1 MLNEIA
7 ALLQHAR
14 HVVVLTGAGVS
25 AESGIPTFRDALTGL
40 WARYDP
46 ETLATPAAFARDPEL
61 VTRWYDERRGRCGL
75 CRPNP
80 GHFALAELED
90 RLVRAGRGYM
100 LLSQNVDRLH
110 QAAGSKNV
118 VELHGSIWV
127 WRCTQ
132 CGAEKEERGAAFE
145 HYPPRCA
152 CGGLRRPGVV
162 WFGETLSSE
171 SMESAHQ
178 ALSACD
184 VFLSLGTS
192 AVVEPAAGF
201 IHLAQRRRA
210 KTVEIN
216 VEATPISDI
225 FDYSLRGKT
234 GVLLPEMLN
243 RFD

>member
-1 MLNEIA
+1 
-7 ALLQHAR
+7 
-14 HVVVLTGAGVS
+14 
-25 AESGIPTFRDALTGL
+25 
-40 WARYDP
+40 
-46 ETLATPAAFARDPEL
+46 
-61 VTRWYDERRGRCGL
+61 
-75 CRPNP
+75 
-80 GHFALAELED
+80 
-90 RLVRAGRGYM
+90 M

>member
-14 HVVVLTGAGVS
+14 YVVVLTGAGVS
-25 AESGIPTFRDALTGL
+25 AESGIPTFRDALSGL

-46 ETLATPAAFARDPEL
+46 EQLATPSAFARDPEL
-61 VTRWYDERRGRCGL
+61 VTRWYDERRCSCEL

-80 GHFALAELED
+80 GHYALADLED
-90 RLVRAGRGYM
+90 RFIRSGRHFV

-110 QAAGSKNV
+110 QDAGSKNV

-127 WRCTQ
+127 WRCTV
-132 CGAEKEERGAAFE
+132 CGEEKEERGAAFE
-145 HYPPRCA
+145 TYPPRCF

-162 WFGETLSSE
+162 WFGEMLPPEALET
-171 SMESAHQ
+171 AHN

-192 AVVEPAAGF
+192 AVVEPAASF
-201 IHLAQRRRA
+201 VYLAQRGGA
-210 KTVEIN
+210 KTIEVN
-216 VEATPISDI
+216 VDATPISDI
-225 FDYSLRGKT
+225 IDYSLRGKT
-234 GVLLPEMLN
+234 GVVLPHIVQRLY
-243 RFD
+243 